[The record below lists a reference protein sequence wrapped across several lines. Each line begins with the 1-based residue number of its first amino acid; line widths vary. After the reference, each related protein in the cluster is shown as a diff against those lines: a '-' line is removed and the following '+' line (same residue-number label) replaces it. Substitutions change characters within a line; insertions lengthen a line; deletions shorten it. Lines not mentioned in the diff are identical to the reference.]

1 MQKLTSRTLAFLAG
15 CLFVS
20 LLAFRDDKSVT
31 TPPKD
36 NAATTSMQPEIPER
50 MDFAGEPVPLE
61 RWDVRERLDR
71 ELLFNFYNKP
81 HILYIIKLS
90 NRYFPLI
97 EERLKAN
104 GVPDDFKYLCVAESA
119 LIDNAISKA
128 GAVGFWQF
136 MPATAPS
143 YNLSV
148 NQQVDHRYDLR
159 RSTDAACV
167 YFKQAYAK
175 FGSWT
180 AAAASYNC
188 GMGGYNGNATFQQ
201 TKHYYDLQLPEE
213 TSRYMFRILTFKH
226 LLSNAEAL
234 GFNLSK
240 EDLYEPLPSREVTV
254 TKSVP
259 DLAAF
264 AISEGTTYK
273 TLRLMNPWIRGRSL
287 PVAAGSTVT
296 LKLPVK

>member
-1 MQKLTSRTLAFLAG
+1 MKKLTSWTVAFFAG
-15 CLFVS
+15 SLFIF
-20 LLAFRDDKSVT
+20 LLAFRESNEVT
-31 TPPKD
+31 TP
-36 NAATTSMQPEIPER
+36 AGTTSEQTMQPVIPER
-50 MDFAGEPVPLE
+50 MDFAGEAVPLE

-71 ELLFNFYNKP
+71 ELLFNYYNKP
-81 HILYIIKLS
+81 HVLYILKLS

-159 RSTDAACV
+159 RSTDAACI

-201 TKHYYDLQLPEE
+201 TKNYYDLQLPEE

-226 LLSNAEAL
+226 LMSNADAL
-234 GFNLSK
+234 GFKLSK
-240 EDLYEPLPSREVTV
+240 EDLYEPVPSRELVV
-254 TKSVP
+254 TKTVP

-264 AISEGTTYK
+264 AIAEGTTYK
-273 TLRLMNPWIRGRSL
+273 SLRLLNPWIRGRSL
-287 PVAAGSTVT
+287 TASAGNPVTI
-296 LKLPVK
+296 KLPVK